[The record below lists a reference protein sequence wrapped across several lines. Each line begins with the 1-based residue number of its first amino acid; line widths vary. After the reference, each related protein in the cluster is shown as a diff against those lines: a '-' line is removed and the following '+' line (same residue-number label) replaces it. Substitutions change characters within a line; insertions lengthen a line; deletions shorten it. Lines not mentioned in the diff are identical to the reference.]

1 MDDLYDHTCDHQV
14 DLYIITSICLVAYIL
29 SSLHTS
35 HVHRMATTRI
45 LQVHI
50 GFYHEGWFPWAQ
62 IWFNMSHTIV
72 KENLKW
78 LWSKWL
84 SPLDQEDFHHN
95 HSSFSTLHLN
105 LYYQEAS
112 NKFFDIIKIS
122 FSIMYFLTY
131 VQLEG

>member
-50 GFYHEGWFPWAQ
+50 GFYHEGWFP
-62 IWFNMSHTIV
+62 
-72 KENLKW
+72 
-78 LWSKWL
+78 
-84 SPLDQEDFHHN
+84 
-95 HSSFSTLHLN
+95 
-105 LYYQEAS
+105 
-112 NKFFDIIKIS
+112 
-122 FSIMYFLTY
+122 
-131 VQLEG
+131 